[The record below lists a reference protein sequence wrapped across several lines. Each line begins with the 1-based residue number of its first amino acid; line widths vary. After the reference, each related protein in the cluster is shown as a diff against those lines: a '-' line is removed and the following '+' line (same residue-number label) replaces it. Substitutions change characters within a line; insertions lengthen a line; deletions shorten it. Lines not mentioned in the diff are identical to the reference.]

1 MSENAP
7 PPQFID
13 KWKIVCVLG
22 EGAFGQVY
30 CVHEKNDKKRTY
42 FAMKVEQKQKNRND
56 EVLRMEVQVM
66 ERVNGKF
73 FCDIFHKGQTDKI
86 TFIVITLLGKP
97 LDDIRRAQPTRRFS
111 KPTALKIG
119 LQMIKAFKKLHY
131 VGYIHRDVKPANI
144 APGYHHSNML
154 YLFDFGLSRYIF
166 RPEGPGHLRPARS
179 KVPFRGTY
187 RYCSINAHMCRDQGR
202 VDDLWGLLYS
212 LVELCAGTLPWT
224 GMKQVESLSVKTGIT
239 DDELFV
245 DCPRSFKKVKKR
257 LNQYKFED
265 LPDYDTLVLLLFR
278 EIYSLGREKL
288 LSEPFEWQNHPDV
301 MNPFKQIKRSKEE
314 EDEDTIGTVESEYDS
329 DYGEGDGTN
338 TITVDDN
345 TLDDLNDENLKEQS
359 KIWEEQKKLKKAA
372 ATSAV
377 KMEEK
382 KTSKE
387 DVKIQQKPP
396 SVEQK
401 PLVKEV
407 KEQKPPAK
415 IKPLVTEQKPPAKVQ
430 KPSVK
435 EKKQPEKGQKLSV
448 KEKDKKPSP
457 KGQKLSVKEKEKKP
471 AEKGKKLSVKE
482 QKNSPK
488 GQKSSIK
495 GQKSAVNEQKNSA
508 KDQKSSSIKG
518 QKPNVLFEGKTK
530 GSGKSKK

>member
-245 DCPRSFKKVKKR
+245 AQSIQIRRSTR
-257 LNQYKFED
+257 LRHPCIAAFSGN
-265 LPDYDTLVLLLFR
+265 LFPWK
-278 EIYSLGREKL
+278 EKL